1 MSAFFSGSETSM
13 MAINRYRLKHLVKEK
28 NKSAKRVSKLLERT
42 DRLLGVILIGNNFT
56 HTLSTAL
63 ATVVAIRIWSD
74 SAVLAVTVFMT
85 IIMIIFAE
93 VMPKT
98 IAALKPESIAF
109 PSSYLLKPLSKILSP
124 LITLVSFVSNNV
136 TKLIGIN
143 LDNADK
149 DELKPEELR
158 TLLQTS
164 RVPKRQE
171 EMLMGIFDMDYLS
184 VNDVMI
190 PKNEIVGIDLNDE
203 LEDILK
209 QLQNIDFTYIPCF
222 EDSIDNIQGFLSLN
236 KKADFLGYKNQSKQN
251 LKEELQEPL
260 FVPENTPLYKQLANF
275 QSSGRRV
282 GLIVDEYGDIEGI
295 ITLRAILEVIVGE
308 ITTESIEKMDIM
320 PQADGTYL
328 VEGGMMIRDVNRR
341 LDWELPTE
349 GPKTLSGLILE
360 EIQTIPETNIGLTIS
375 GYRIETVL
383 IKDNVIDAR
392 IIGIDNIIENLDAFT
407 LSYPNNRAPVIVTPA
422 LLAPGIKAR
431 T

>member
-28 NKSAKRVSKLLERT
+28 NKSAKRVTKLLERT

-124 LITLVSFVSNNV
+124 LITLVSFVSNGV
-136 TKLIGIN
+136 TKLIGIDLN
-143 LDNADK
+143 NADK

-164 RVPKRQE
+164 GVPKRQE

-190 PKNEIVGIDLNDE
+190 PKNEIVGVDLNDDMDQV
-203 LEDILK
+203 LQ
-209 QLQNIDFTYIPCF
+209 QLQKIDFTYIPCF

-236 KKADFLGYKNQSKQN
+236 KKADFLGSNIQSKEI
-251 LKEELQEPL
+251 LKAGLKEPL

-295 ITLRAILEVIVGE
+295 ITLRSILEIIVGE

-328 VEGGMMIRDVNRR
+328 IEGGMMIRDLNKR
-341 LDWELPTE
+341 LGWELPTE

-360 EIQTIPETNIGLTIS
+360 EIQTIPDTNIGLTIE

-383 IKDNVIDAR
+383 IKDNVIKLAKLEKVKE
-392 IIGIDNIIENLDAFT
+392 IIE
-407 LSYPNNRAPVIVTPA
+407 SEEEQE
-422 LLAPGIKAR
+422 
-431 T
+431 

>member
-308 ITTESIEKMDIM
+308 ITSDSIEKMDIM
-320 PQADGTYL
+320 PQADGSFMI
-328 VEGGMMIRDVNRR
+328 EGSVMIREINQR
-341 LDWELPTE
+341 LAWDLPTE

-360 EIQTIPETNIGLTIS
+360 NVQTIPETNVGVIVGN
-375 GYRIETVL
+375 YRIETVL
-383 IKDNVIDAR
+383 IKDNVIKIAK
-392 IIGIDNIIENLDAFT
+392 IEKIDT
-407 LSYPNNRAPVIVTPA
+407 LEEDDED
-422 LLAPGIKAR
+422 KE
-431 T
+431 

>member
-1 MSAFFSGSETSM
+1 MSEIPLWILLAAIAFLVLMSAFFSGSETSM

-28 NKSAKRVSKLLERT
+28 NKSAKRVAKLIERT

-124 LITLVSFVSNNV
+124 LITLVSFVSNGV
-136 TKLIGIN
+136 TKLIGID
-143 LDNADK
+143 LDSADK
-149 DELKPEELR
+149 DELRPEELR

-164 RVPKRQE
+164 GVPKRQE

-190 PKNEIVGIDLNDE
+190 PKNEIVGIDLNDDIE
-203 LEDILK
+203 QVLE
-209 QLQNIDFTYIPCF
+209 QLQKIDFTYIPCF

-236 KKADFLGYKNQSKQN
+236 KKADFLGNNIQSKEM
-251 LKEELQEPL
+251 LKAGLQEPL

-295 ITLRAILEVIVGE
+295 ITLRSILEIIVGE
-308 ITTESIEKMDIM
+308 IATESIEKMDIM

-328 VEGGMMIRDVNRR
+328 IEGGMMIRDLNKR
-341 LDWELPTE
+341 LEWELPTE

-360 EIQTIPETNIGLTIS
+360 EIQTIPDTNIGLTIE

-383 IKDNVIDAR
+383 IKDNVIK
-392 IIGIDNIIENLDAFT
+392 
-407 LSYPNNRAPVIVTPA
+407 
-422 LLAPGIKAR
+422 LAKLEKIQEISE
-431 T
+431 TEEEQE

>member
-1 MSAFFSGSETSM
+1 M
-13 MAINRYRLKHLVKEK
+13 MALNRYRLKHLVKEK
-28 NKSAKRVSKLLERT
+28 NKSARRVSKLLEKT

-109 PSSYLLKPLSKILSP
+109 PSSYLLKPLSKVLSP
-124 LITLVSFVSNNV
+124 LITLVSFFSNGV
-136 TKLIGIN
+136 TKLIGIDLN
-143 LDNADK
+143 STDK
-149 DELKPEELR
+149 DELRPEELR
-158 TLLQTS
+158 TLLQS
-164 RVPKRQE
+164 SGVPKRQE

-190 PKNEIVGIDLNDE
+190 PKNEIIGINLKDN
-203 LEDILK
+203 LEDILE
-209 QLQNIDFTYIPCF
+209 QLQNIDFTYIPCY
-222 EDSIDNIQGFLSLN
+222 EDSIDNVLGFLSLN
-236 KKADFLGYKNQSKQN
+236 KKADFLGGSIKSIEN
-251 LKEELQEPL
+251 LKAGLREPL

-282 GLIVDEYGDIEGI
+282 GLIVDEYGDIEGV

-308 ITTESIEKMDIM
+308 ITTESIERMDIM
-320 PQADGTYL
+320 PQADGTFL
-328 VEGGMMIRDVNRR
+328 IEGSMMIREINRR

-360 EIQTIPETNIGLTIS
+360 EIQTIPETNIGLAVD

-383 IKDNVIDAR
+383 IKDSVIKLAKLEK
-392 IIGIDNIIENLDAFT
+392 IEPPEELDEEQE
-407 LSYPNNRAPVIVTPA
+407 
-422 LLAPGIKAR
+422 
-431 T
+431 

>member
-28 NKSAKRVSKLLERT
+28 NKSAKRVAKLIERT

-124 LITLVSFVSNNV
+124 LITLVSFVSNGV
-136 TKLIGIN
+136 TKLIGID
-143 LDNADK
+143 LDSADK
-149 DELKPEELR
+149 DELRPEELR

-164 RVPKRQE
+164 GVPKRQE

-190 PKNEIVGIDLNDE
+190 PKNEIVGIDLNDDIE
-203 LEDILK
+203 QVLE
-209 QLQNIDFTYIPCF
+209 QLQKIDFTYIPCF

-236 KKADFLGYKNQSKQN
+236 KKADFLGNNIQSKEM
-251 LKEELQEPL
+251 LKAELQEPL

-295 ITLRAILEVIVGE
+295 ITLRSILEIIVGE
-308 ITTESIEKMDIM
+308 IATESIEKMDIM

-328 VEGGMMIRDVNRR
+328 IEGGMMIRDLNKR
-341 LDWELPTE
+341 LEWELPTE

-360 EIQTIPETNIGLTIS
+360 EIQTIPDTNIGLTIE

-383 IKDNVIDAR
+383 IKDNVIK
-392 IIGIDNIIENLDAFT
+392 
-407 LSYPNNRAPVIVTPA
+407 
-422 LLAPGIKAR
+422 LAKLEKIQEISE
-431 T
+431 TEEEQE

>member
-28 NKSAKRVSKLLERT
+28 NKSAKRVAKLIERT

-124 LITLVSFVSNNV
+124 LITLVSFVSNGV
-136 TKLIGIN
+136 TKLIGID
-143 LDNADK
+143 LDSADK
-149 DELKPEELR
+149 DELRPEELR

-164 RVPKRQE
+164 GVPKRQE

-190 PKNEIVGIDLNDE
+190 PKNEIVGIDLNDDIE
-203 LEDILK
+203 QILE
-209 QLQNIDFTYIPCF
+209 QLQKIDFTYIPCF

-236 KKADFLGYKNQSKQN
+236 KKADFLGNNIQSKEM
-251 LKEELQEPL
+251 LKAGLQEPL

-295 ITLRAILEVIVGE
+295 ITLRSILEIIVGE
-308 ITTESIEKMDIM
+308 IATESIEKMDIM

-328 VEGGMMIRDVNRR
+328 IEGGMMIRDLNKR
-341 LDWELPTE
+341 LAWELPTE

-360 EIQTIPETNIGLTIS
+360 EIQTIPDTNIGLTIE

-383 IKDNVIDAR
+383 IKDNVIK
-392 IIGIDNIIENLDAFT
+392 
-407 LSYPNNRAPVIVTPA
+407 
-422 LLAPGIKAR
+422 LAKLEKIQEISE
-431 T
+431 TEEEQE

>member
-13 MAINRYRLKHLVKEK
+13 MAINRYRLRHLVKEK
-28 NKSAKRVSKLLERT
+28 NKPAKRVSKLLERT

-124 LITLVSFVSNNV
+124 LITLVSFVSNGV
-136 TKLIGIN
+136 AKLIGID

-158 TLLQTS
+158 TLLQS
-164 RVPKRQE
+164 SGVPKRQE

-190 PKNEIVGIDLNDE
+190 PKNEIIGINLNDE
-203 LEDILK
+203 LEKILED
-209 QLQNIDFTYIPCF
+209 LQNIDFTYIPCY
-222 EDSIDNIQGFLSLN
+222 EDSIDNVQGFLSLN
-236 KKADFLGYKNQSKQN
+236 KKADFLGNKIQTKQN
-251 LKEELQEPL
+251 LKKELQEPL

-295 ITLRAILEVIVGE
+295 ITLRSILEIIVGE
-308 ITTESIEKMDIM
+308 ITTETIEKMDIM
-320 PQADGTYL
+320 PQADGSFL
-328 VEGGMMIRDVNRR
+328 VEGGMMVREINRR
-341 LDWELPTE
+341 LEWELPTE

-360 EIQTIPETNIGLTIS
+360 EIQTIPDTNIGLTMD

-383 IKDNVIDAR
+383 IKDNVIKLAKLEK
-392 IIGIDNIIENLDAFT
+392 IEET
-407 LSYPNNRAPVIVTPA
+407 IQESEEQE
-422 LLAPGIKAR
+422 
-431 T
+431 

>member
-1 MSAFFSGSETSM
+1 MNEIPLWILLASIAFLVLMSAFFSGSETSM

-28 NKSAKRVSKLLERT
+28 NKSAKRVSKLLEKT

-74 SAVLAVTVFMT
+74 NAVLAVTVFMT

-136 TKLIGIN
+136 TKLIGID
-143 LDNADK
+143 LDNANK

-164 RVPKRQE
+164 GVPKRQE
-171 EMLMGIFDMDYLS
+171 EMLMGIFDMDNLS

-190 PKNEIVGIDLNDE
+190 PKNEIIGIDLNDE
-203 LEDILK
+203 IEDIVK
-209 QLQNIDFTYIPCF
+209 RLQEIDFTYIPCY
-222 EDSIDNIQGFLSLN
+222 EDTIDNIQGFLSLN
-236 KKADFLGYKNQSKQN
+236 KKADFLSNEEKSILS
-251 LKEELQEPL
+251 LKDELREPL

-295 ITLRAILEVIVGE
+295 ITLRSILEIIVGE

-320 PQADGTYL
+320 PQADGSYL
-328 VEGGMMIRDVNRR
+328 VDGSMMIRDINRR
-341 LDWELPTE
+341 LKWELPTE

-360 EIQTIPETNIGLTIS
+360 EIQTIPDTNVGLSIEN
-375 GYRIETVL
+375 YRIETVL
-383 IKDNVIDAR
+383 IKDNVIKLAKVEV
-392 IIGIDNIIENLDAFT
+392 IKEIIEQNEEQE
-407 LSYPNNRAPVIVTPA
+407 
-422 LLAPGIKAR
+422 
-431 T
+431 

>member
-1 MSAFFSGSETSM
+1 LNEIPLWILLASIAFLVLMSAFFSGSETSM

-28 NKSAKRVSKLLERT
+28 NKSAKRVSRLLEKT

-74 SAVLAVTVFMT
+74 NAVLAVTVFMT

-124 LITLVSFVSNNV
+124 LITLVSFISNNV
-136 TKLIGIN
+136 TKLMGID
-143 LDNADK
+143 LDNANK

-164 RVPKRQE
+164 GVPKRQE
-171 EMLMGIFDMDYLS
+171 EMLMGIFDMDNLS

-190 PKNEIVGIDLNDE
+190 PKNEIIGIDLNDE
-203 LEDILK
+203 IKDIVK
-209 QLQNIDFTYIPCF
+209 QLQEIDFTYVPCY
-222 EDSIDNIQGFLSLN
+222 EDTIDNIQGFLSLN
-236 KKADFLGYKNQSKQN
+236 KKAEFLGSETKSIRS
-251 LKEELQEPL
+251 LKDELREPL

-295 ITLRAILEVIVGE
+295 ITLRSILEIIVGE
-308 ITTESIEKMDIM
+308 ITTESIERMDIM
-320 PQADGTYL
+320 PQADGSYL
-328 VEGGMMIRDVNRR
+328 VDGSMMIREVNRR
-341 LDWELPTE
+341 LEWELPTE

-360 EIQTIPETNIGLTIS
+360 EIQTIPDTNVGLSIEN
-375 GYRIETVL
+375 YRIETVL
-383 IKDNVIDAR
+383 IKDNVIKLAKVE
-392 IIGIDNIIENLDAFT
+392 IIEEVNEQ
-407 LSYPNNRAPVIVTPA
+407 NEEQE
-422 LLAPGIKAR
+422 
-431 T
+431 

>member
-1 MSAFFSGSETSM
+1 LNEIPLWILLASIAFLVLMSAFFSGSETSM

-28 NKSAKRVSKLLERT
+28 NKSAKRVSRLLEKT

-74 SAVLAVTVFMT
+74 NAVLAVTVFMT

-124 LITLVSFVSNNV
+124 LITLVSFISNNV
-136 TKLIGIN
+136 TKLMGID
-143 LDNADK
+143 LDNANK

-164 RVPKRQE
+164 GVPKRQE
-171 EMLMGIFDMDYLS
+171 EMLMGIFDMDNLS

-190 PKNEIVGIDLNDE
+190 PKNEIIGIDLNDE
-203 LEDILK
+203 IKDIVK
-209 QLQNIDFTYIPCF
+209 QLQEIDFTYVPCY
-222 EDSIDNIQGFLSLN
+222 EDTIDNIQGFLSLN
-236 KKADFLGYKNQSKQN
+236 KKAEFLGSETKSIRS
-251 LKEELQEPL
+251 LKDELREPL

-295 ITLRAILEVIVGE
+295 ITLRSILEIIVGE

-320 PQADGTYL
+320 PQADGSYL
-328 VEGGMMIRDVNRR
+328 VDGSMMIREVNRR
-341 LDWELPTE
+341 LEWELPTE

-360 EIQTIPETNIGLTIS
+360 EIQTIPDTNVGLSIEN
-375 GYRIETVL
+375 YRIETVL
-383 IKDNVIDAR
+383 IKDNVIKLAKVE
-392 IIGIDNIIENLDAFT
+392 IIEEVNEQ
-407 LSYPNNRAPVIVTPA
+407 NEEQE
-422 LLAPGIKAR
+422 
-431 T
+431 

>member
-28 NKSAKRVSKLLERT
+28 NKSAKRVAKLIERT

-109 PSSYLLKPLSKILSP
+109 PSSYLLKPLSKVLSP
-124 LITLVSFVSNNV
+124 LITLVSFVSNGV
-136 TKLIGIN
+136 TKLIGID
-143 LDNADK
+143 LDSADK
-149 DELKPEELR
+149 DELRPEELR

-164 RVPKRQE
+164 GVPKRQE

-190 PKNEIVGIDLNDE
+190 PKNEIVGIDLNHDIE
-203 LEDILK
+203 QVLE
-209 QLQNIDFTYIPCF
+209 QLQKIDFTYIPCF

-236 KKADFLGYKNQSKQN
+236 KKADFLGNNIQSKEM
-251 LKEELQEPL
+251 LKAGLQEPL

-295 ITLRAILEVIVGE
+295 ITLRSILEIIVGE
-308 ITTESIEKMDIM
+308 IATESIEKMDIM

-328 VEGGMMIRDVNRR
+328 IEGGMMIRDLNKR
-341 LDWELPTE
+341 LEWELPTE

-360 EIQTIPETNIGLTIS
+360 EIQTIPDTNIGLTIE

-383 IKDNVIDAR
+383 IKDNVIK
-392 IIGIDNIIENLDAFT
+392 
-407 LSYPNNRAPVIVTPA
+407 
-422 LLAPGIKAR
+422 LAKLEKIQEISE
-431 T
+431 TEEEQE

>member
-1 MSAFFSGSETSM
+1 

-28 NKSAKRVSKLLERT
+28 NKSAKRVSRLLEKT

-74 SAVLAVTVFMT
+74 NAVLAVTVFMT

-124 LITLVSFVSNNV
+124 LITLVSFISNNV
-136 TKLIGIN
+136 TKLMGID
-143 LDNADK
+143 LDNANK

-164 RVPKRQE
+164 GVPKRQE
-171 EMLMGIFDMDYLS
+171 EMLMGIFDMDNLS

-190 PKNEIVGIDLNDE
+190 PKNEIIGIDLNDE
-203 LEDILK
+203 IKDIVK
-209 QLQNIDFTYIPCF
+209 QLQEIDFTYVPCY
-222 EDSIDNIQGFLSLN
+222 EDTIDNIQGFLSLN
-236 KKADFLGYKNQSKQN
+236 KKAEFLGSETKSIRS
-251 LKEELQEPL
+251 LKDELREPL

-295 ITLRAILEVIVGE
+295 ITLRSILEIIVGE
-308 ITTESIEKMDIM
+308 ITTESIERMDIM
-320 PQADGTYL
+320 PQADGSYL
-328 VEGGMMIRDVNRR
+328 VDGSMMIREVNRR
-341 LDWELPTE
+341 LEWELPTE

-360 EIQTIPETNIGLTIS
+360 EIQTIPDTNVGLSIEN
-375 GYRIETVL
+375 YRIETVL
-383 IKDNVIDAR
+383 IKDNVIKLAKVE
-392 IIGIDNIIENLDAFT
+392 IIEEVNEQ
-407 LSYPNNRAPVIVTPA
+407 NEEQE
-422 LLAPGIKAR
+422 
-431 T
+431 

>member
-1 MSAFFSGSETSM
+1 MNEIPLWILLASIAFLVLMSAFFSGSETSM

-28 NKSAKRVSKLLERT
+28 NKSAKRVSRLLEKT

-74 SAVLAVTVFMT
+74 NAVLAVTVFMT

-124 LITLVSFVSNNV
+124 LITLVSFISNNV
-136 TKLIGIN
+136 TKLMGID
-143 LDNADK
+143 LDNANK

-164 RVPKRQE
+164 GVPKRQE
-171 EMLMGIFDMDYLS
+171 EMLMGIFDMDNLS

-190 PKNEIVGIDLNDE
+190 PKNEIIGIDLNDE
-203 LEDILK
+203 IKDIVK
-209 QLQNIDFTYIPCF
+209 QLQEIDFTYVPCY
-222 EDSIDNIQGFLSLN
+222 EDTIDNIQGFLSLN
-236 KKADFLGYKNQSKQN
+236 KKAEFLGSETKSIRS
-251 LKEELQEPL
+251 LKDELREPL

-282 GLIVDEYGDIEGI
+282 GLIVDEYGDIEGV
-295 ITLRAILEVIVGE
+295 ITLRSILEIIVGE
-308 ITTESIEKMDIM
+308 ITTESIERMDIM
-320 PQADGTYL
+320 PQADGSYL
-328 VEGGMMIRDVNRR
+328 VDGSMMIREVNRR
-341 LDWELPTE
+341 LEWELPTE

-360 EIQTIPETNIGLTIS
+360 EIQTIPDTNVGLSIEN
-375 GYRIETVL
+375 YRIETVL
-383 IKDNVIDAR
+383 IKDNVIKLAKVE
-392 IIGIDNIIENLDAFT
+392 IIEEVNEQ
-407 LSYPNNRAPVIVTPA
+407 NEEQE
-422 LLAPGIKAR
+422 
-431 T
+431 

>member
-28 NKSAKRVSKLLERT
+28 NKSAKRVAKLIERT

-109 PSSYLLKPLSKILSP
+109 PSSYLLKPLSKVLSP
-124 LITLVSFVSNNV
+124 LITLVSFVSNGV
-136 TKLIGIN
+136 TKLIGID
-143 LDNADK
+143 LDSADK
-149 DELKPEELR
+149 DELRPEELR

-164 RVPKRQE
+164 GVPKRQE

-190 PKNEIVGIDLNDE
+190 PKNEIVGIDLNDDIE
-203 LEDILK
+203 QVLE
-209 QLQNIDFTYIPCF
+209 QLQKIDFTYIPCF

-236 KKADFLGYKNQSKQN
+236 KKADFLGNNIQSKEM
-251 LKEELQEPL
+251 LKAGLQEPL

-295 ITLRAILEVIVGE
+295 ITLRSILEIIVGE
-308 ITTESIEKMDIM
+308 IATESVEKMDIM

-328 VEGGMMIRDVNRR
+328 IEGGMMIRDLNKR
-341 LDWELPTE
+341 LEWELPTE

-360 EIQTIPETNIGLTIS
+360 EIQTIPDTNIGLTIE

-383 IKDNVIDAR
+383 IKDNVIKLAKLEK
-392 IIGIDNIIENLDAFT
+392 IQEISEIEEEQE
-407 LSYPNNRAPVIVTPA
+407 
-422 LLAPGIKAR
+422 
-431 T
+431 

>member
-1 MSAFFSGSETSM
+1 MNEIPLWILLASIAFLVLMSAFFSGSETSM

-28 NKSAKRVSKLLERT
+28 NKSAKRVSKLLEKT

-74 SAVLAVTVFMT
+74 NAVLAVTVFMT

-136 TKLIGIN
+136 TKLIGID
-143 LDNADK
+143 LDNANK

-164 RVPKRQE
+164 GVPKRQE
-171 EMLMGIFDMDYLS
+171 EMLMGIFDMDNLS

-190 PKNEIVGIDLNDE
+190 PKNEIIGIDLNDE
-203 LEDILK
+203 TEDIVK
-209 QLQNIDFTYIPCF
+209 QLQEIDFTYIPCY
-222 EDSIDNIQGFLSLN
+222 EDTIDNIQGFLSLN
-236 KKADFLGYKNQSKQN
+236 KKAEFLGS
-251 LKEELQEPL
+251 EEKSIRSLRDELREPL

-295 ITLRAILEVIVGE
+295 ITLRSILEIIVGE

-320 PQADGTYL
+320 PQADGSYL
-328 VEGGMMIRDVNRR
+328 VDGSMMIREVNRR
-341 LDWELPTE
+341 LKWELPTE

-360 EIQTIPETNIGLTIS
+360 EIQTIPDTNVGLSIES
-375 GYRIETVL
+375 YRIETVL
-383 IKDNVIDAR
+383 IKDNVIK
-392 IIGIDNIIENLDAFT
+392 
-407 LSYPNNRAPVIVTPA
+407 
-422 LLAPGIKAR
+422 LAKVKEIKEIMEQNEEQE
-431 T
+431 

>member
-28 NKSAKRVSKLLERT
+28 NKSAKRVSRLLERT

-63 ATVVAIRIWSD
+63 ATVVAIRLWSH

-109 PSSYLLKPLSKILSP
+109 PASYLLKPLSKLLSP

-136 TKLIGIN
+136 TKMMGIN
-143 LDNADK
+143 LDNTDK

-164 RVPKRQE
+164 GVPKRQE

-190 PKNEIVGIDLNDE
+190 PKNEIIGIDLNDE
-203 LEDILK
+203 IEEILK
-209 QLQNIDFTYIPCF
+209 QLQIIDFTYIPCY

-236 KKADFLGYKNQSKQN
+236 KKADFLGNKIQSKEN
-251 LKEELQEPL
+251 LKAELREPL

-295 ITLRAILEVIVGE
+295 ITLRAILEIIVGE

-328 VEGGMMIRDVNRR
+328 IEGNVMVREVNRR
-341 LDWELPTE
+341 LEWELPTE

-360 EIQTIPETNIGLTIS
+360 EVQTIPDTNIGLTIG

-383 IKDNVIDAR
+383 IKDNVIKLAK
-392 IIGIDNIIENLDAFT
+392 IKKVEELNELDEEQE
-407 LSYPNNRAPVIVTPA
+407 
-422 LLAPGIKAR
+422 
-431 T
+431 

>member
-1 MSAFFSGSETSM
+1 MNEIPLWILLASIAFLVLMSAFFSGSETSM

-28 NKSAKRVSKLLERT
+28 NKSAKRVSRLLEKT

-74 SAVLAVTVFMT
+74 NAVLAVTVFMT

-136 TKLIGIN
+136 TKLIGID
-143 LDNADK
+143 LDNANK

-164 RVPKRQE
+164 GVPKRQE
-171 EMLMGIFDMDYLS
+171 EMLMGIFDMDNLS

-190 PKNEIVGIDLNDE
+190 PKNEIIGIDLNDE
-203 LEDILK
+203 IKDIVK
-209 QLQNIDFTYIPCF
+209 QLQEIDFTYVPCY
-222 EDSIDNIQGFLSLN
+222 EDTIDNIKGFLSLN
-236 KKADFLGYKNQSKQN
+236 KKAEFLGSETKSIRS
-251 LKEELQEPL
+251 LKDELREPL

-295 ITLRAILEVIVGE
+295 ITLRSILEIIVGE
-308 ITTESIEKMDIM
+308 ITSESIEKMDIM
-320 PQADGTYL
+320 PQADGSYL
-328 VEGGMMIRDVNRR
+328 VDGSMMIREVNRR
-341 LDWELPTE
+341 LEWELPTE

-360 EIQTIPETNIGLTIS
+360 EIQTIPDTNVGLSIEN
-375 GYRIETVL
+375 YRIETVL
-383 IKDNVIDAR
+383 IKDNVIKLAKVE
-392 IIGIDNIIENLDAFT
+392 IIE
-407 LSYPNNRAPVIVTPA
+407 
-422 LLAPGIKAR
+422 GINEQNEEQE
-431 T
+431 

>member
-1 MSAFFSGSETSM
+1 MSEIPLWILLALIAFLVLMSAFFSGSETSM

-28 NKSAKRVSKLLERT
+28 NKSAKRVSRLLERT

-63 ATVVAIRIWSD
+63 ATVVAIRLWSD

-109 PSSYLLKPLSKILSP
+109 PASYLLKPLSKLLSP

-136 TKLIGIN
+136 TKMMGIN
-143 LDNADK
+143 LDNTDK

-164 RVPKRQE
+164 GVPKRQE

-190 PKNEIVGIDLNDE
+190 PKNEIIGIDLNDE
-203 LEDILK
+203 IEDILK
-209 QLQNIDFTYIPCF
+209 QLQIIDFTYIPCY

-236 KKADFLGYKNQSKQN
+236 KKADFLGNKIQSKEN
-251 LKEELQEPL
+251 LKAELREPL

-295 ITLRAILEVIVGE
+295 ITLRAILEIIVGE

-328 VEGGMMIRDVNRR
+328 IEGNVMVREVNRR
-341 LDWELPTE
+341 LEWELPTE

-360 EIQTIPETNIGLTIS
+360 EVQTIPDTNIGLTIG

-383 IKDNVIDAR
+383 IKDNVIKLTK
-392 IIGIDNIIENLDAFT
+392 IKKVEELNELDEEQE
-407 LSYPNNRAPVIVTPA
+407 
-422 LLAPGIKAR
+422 
-431 T
+431 

>member
-1 MSAFFSGSETSM
+1 MSAFFSGSETGM
-13 MAINRYRLKHLVKEK
+13 MALNRYRLKHLVKEK
-28 NKSAKRVSKLLERT
+28 NKSARRVSKLLEKT

-109 PSSYLLKPLSKILSP
+109 PSSYLLKPLSKVLSP
-124 LITLVSFVSNNV
+124 LITLVSFFSNGV
-136 TKLIGIN
+136 TKLIGIDLN
-143 LDNADK
+143 STDK
-149 DELKPEELR
+149 DELRPEELR
-158 TLLQTS
+158 TLLQS
-164 RVPKRQE
+164 SGVPKRQE

-190 PKNEIVGIDLNDE
+190 PKNEIIGINLKDN
-203 LEDILK
+203 LEDILE
-209 QLQNIDFTYIPCF
+209 QLQNIDFTYIPCY
-222 EDSIDNIQGFLSLN
+222 EDSIDNVLGFLSLN
-236 KKADFLGYKNQSKQN
+236 KKADFLGGSIKSIEN
-251 LKEELQEPL
+251 LKASLREPL

-282 GLIVDEYGDIEGI
+282 GLIVDEYGDIEGV

-308 ITTESIEKMDIM
+308 ITTESIERMDIM
-320 PQADGTYL
+320 PQADGTFL
-328 VEGGMMIRDVNRR
+328 IEGSMMIREINRR
-341 LDWELPTE
+341 LEWELPTE

-360 EIQTIPETNIGLTIS
+360 EIQTIPETNIGLAVE

-383 IKDNVIDAR
+383 IKDSVIKLAKLEK
-392 IIGIDNIIENLDAFT
+392 IEAPEELDEEQE
-407 LSYPNNRAPVIVTPA
+407 
-422 LLAPGIKAR
+422 
-431 T
+431 

>member
-1 MSAFFSGSETSM
+1 MNEIPLWILLGSIGFLVLMSAFFSGSETSM

-28 NKSAKRVSKLLERT
+28 NKSARRVSKLLEST

-63 ATVVAIRIWSD
+63 ATVVAIRLWTD

-109 PSSYLLKPLSKILSP
+109 PASYVLKPLSKILSP
-124 LITLVSFVSNNV
+124 LITMVSFVSNNFA
-136 TKLIGIN
+136 KLIGIN
-143 LDNADK
+143 LDDVDK

-158 TLLQTS
+158 TLLQSTG
-164 RVPKRQE
+164 VPKRQE

-190 PKNEIVGIDLNDE
+190 PKNEIIGINLNDNIE
-203 LEDILK
+203 EILE
-209 QLQNIDFTYIPCF
+209 QLQGIDFTYIPCY
-222 EDSIDNIQGFLSLN
+222 EDSIDNIQGFLSVH
-236 KKADFLGYKNQSKQN
+236 KKADFLGNRSQSKQS
-251 LKEELQEPL
+251 LKAELREPL
-260 FVPENTPLYKQLANF
+260 FVPENTPLYKQLSNF

-295 ITLRAILEVIVGE
+295 ITLRAILEIIVGE
-308 ITTESIEKMDIM
+308 ITTETMEKMDIM
-320 PQADGTYL
+320 PQADGSFL
-328 VEGGMMIRDVNRR
+328 VEGGMMVREVNRR
-341 LDWELPTE
+341 LKFELPTE

-360 EIQTIPETNIGLTIS
+360 EVQTIPETNIGLTIN

-383 IKDNVIDAR
+383 IKDNVIKLAKL
-392 IIGIDNIIENLDAFT
+392 GKEKNIDETDEEQE
-407 LSYPNNRAPVIVTPA
+407 
-422 LLAPGIKAR
+422 
-431 T
+431 